1 MEPLLIITGLSG
13 AGKSQVL
20 KILEDFGYFC
30 VDNLPIV
37 LVNDFLKALVHPSA
51 FPRSHVALGLDIRAQ
66 SFIDELPRVLDELRA
81 RGCRYRVLFL
91 DASEEALVRR
101 FSETRRRHPLGTRA
115 LHDAIRAE
123 RAQLLKVKEIADK
136 VIDTSAL
143 TLGELKEA
151 ISGFLGVAHEREMN
165 LAVVSFG
172 YKYGLPIDA
181 DLIWDVRFLPNPNY
195 VANLKPLDGLSDPVS
210 SYVFRF
216 PQAKKFT
223 KAFVKLLFEL
233 IPQYIREGKSY
244 LTIGIGC
251 TGGRH
256 RSVSIAHC
264 LAQELR
270 KAEYSVREFHRD
282 LEKT

>member
-1 MEPLLIITGLSG
+1 MVITGVSG
-13 AGKSQVL
+13 AGKSQAL

-37 LVNDFLKALVHPSA
+37 LVKDFLKALEHPSA
-51 FPRSHVALGLDIRAQ
+51 FPRSNVALGLDIRAQ
-66 SFIDELPRVLDELRA
+66 SFIDELPRMLEELRG
-81 RGCRYRVLFL
+81 REIYYRILFL
-91 DASEEALVRR
+91 DAGEEVLLRR
-101 FSETRRRHPLGTRA
+101 FSETRRRHPLGGRA

-123 RAQLLKVKEIADK
+123 RAQLLRVKEIADK

-151 ISGFLGVAHEREMN
+151 ISGFLGVTHEREMN
-165 LAVVSFG
+165 LAVISFG
-172 YKYGLPIDA
+172 FKYGLPIDA

-195 VANLKPLDGLSDPVS
+195 VANLKPLDGLSVAVS
-210 SYVFRF
+210 SYVFRS
-216 PQAKKFT
+216 PKAKNFIRQFSKI
-223 KAFVKLLFEL
+223 LFEL

-256 RSVSIAHC
+256 RSVAITHT
-264 LAQELR
+264 LAQEIR
-270 KAEYSVREFHRD
+270 RAGYSIREFHRD
-282 LEKT
+282 MEKS